1 MASQAIGEAAWAEL
15 QRVRRAVLVLD
26 VVESV
31 RLFEADES
39 GTARRWSQL
48 VNDIRARVLAP
59 LQGRL
64 VKSLGDG
71 LLLEFEQPAQAAK
84 AALQIGQRATEH
96 NHGLPPESQ
105 IRLRMGVHVAEV
117 LEDELD
123 IYGAGVNLAAR
134 LAGLAGPDEIVVSA
148 DARAQLVDGLDAE
161 VEDLGDCW
169 LKNISNPVRAF
180 RLGPAMPGG
189 RRRVHGLSGGA
200 TETVCMAVLPFE
212 HRARDGGND
221 PLGHLLAD
229 DIIAQMSRVPQLRLI
244 SRLSTAAFRNRPA
257 GMEAIAQALAPDY
270 VMHGSYAR
278 AASRVRLT
286 VHLTEVTSGA
296 VIYTGG
302 FEADEQ
308 KLLFGDQPE
317 VDRLV
322 QEACSTLVGIA
333 IQRACTQPLPTLTSY
348 TILLGAVS
356 LLHSLSPL
364 EFERSREMLAY
375 LIERHPT
382 QATPRAWLGLWHVMR
397 VGQGWSPDKTADA
410 NQGRAHVRQ
419 ALSIEPSHSLSLAV
433 DGLICAYVQKDLV
446 TAGERYDASLRAN
459 PSESLAWLYKSAWHA
474 YQEQGEMAVDS
485 ALRAQ
490 SLSPLDPLRYYYDN
504 FTSTAMLSNGDLD
517 GAIQYGLQSL
527 RANKMHGPTLR
538 ILAVAHSLA
547 GDMEAARR
555 AIKDIQALEPGFT
568 VGAFR
573 ARYPGSNTGQV
584 ERYAGALAA
593 AGLPL

>member
-1 MASQAIGEAAWAEL
+1 MASQPIEENAWAEL
-15 QRVRRAVLVLD
+15 HRVRRAVLVLD

-39 GTARRWSQL
+39 GTAKRWTHL
-48 VNDIRARVLAP
+48 VNDIRAQVLP
-59 LQGRL
+59 LLQGRL

-71 LLLEFEQPAQAAK
+71 LLLEFEQPGQAAK
-84 AALQIGQRATEH
+84 AALQIMQRAAEH
-96 NHGLPPESQ
+96 SHALPPET
-105 IRLRMGVHVAEV
+105 RMHLRMGVHVADV

-123 IYGAGVNLAAR
+123 IYGTGVNLAAR

-148 DARAQLVDGLDAE
+148 DVRAQLVDGLDAE
-161 VEDLGDCW
+161 VEDLGECW
-169 LKNISNPVRAF
+169 LKNMSDAVRAF
-180 RLGPAMPGG
+180 RLGPAVPPG
-189 RRRVHGLSGGA
+189 RRQVYGLSGGA

-212 HRARDGGND
+212 HRARDAGND

-229 DIIAQMSRVPQLRLI
+229 DIIAQLSRVPQLRMI
-244 SRLSTAAFRNRPA
+244 SRLSTAAFRNRSA
-257 GMEAIAQALAPDY
+257 GIDIIAQTLAPDY
-270 VMHGSYAR
+270 IMHGSYAR
-278 AASRVRLT
+278 AGSHVRLT
-286 VHLTEVTSGA
+286 AHLTEVASGS

-302 FEADEQ
+302 FEADEK
-308 KLLFGDQPE
+308 KLLYGDQPE

-322 QEACSTLVGIA
+322 QQACSTLVGTA
-333 IQRACTQPLPTLTSY
+333 VQRACTQPLPTLTSY

-356 LLHSLSPL
+356 LLHSLSPR
-364 EFERSREMLAY
+364 EFERSREMLVY

-410 NQGRAHVRQ
+410 NQGRAYVRH
-419 ALSIEPSHSLSLAV
+419 ALDIDPSHSLSLAI
-433 DGLICAYVQKDLV
+433 DGLICAYVHKDLA

-474 YQEQGEMAVDS
+474 YQEQGELAVSS

-527 RANKMHGPTLR
+527 RANRMHGPTLR

-547 GDMEAARR
+547 GDMAAATS
-555 AIKDIQALEPGFT
+555 AIKQIQALEPGFT